1 MVHPSL
7 RNHNS
12 ANHYVVFGWFACYG
26 GRYMIHKNSHSISKT
41 IFVAAYRVLVLL
53 LLLLILLRLNT
64 LVKLTISM

>member
-1 MVHPSL
+1 
-7 RNHNS
+7 
-12 ANHYVVFGWFACYG
+12 
-26 GRYMIHKNSHSISKT
+26 MIHKNSHSISRT